1 MNRFV
6 STPKFLELFKKI
18 LDFRGNQKEQKVNN
32 SSRFLS
38 NLF

>member
-6 STPKFLELFKKI
+6 SAPKFLELFKKI
-18 LDFRGNQKEQKVNN
+18 LDFRGNQEEKKVNN